1 MTQFDSNSQV
11 PDDAFSHDDVD
22 LLISRAVDGSA
33 SHAEW
38 VLLQGHARSQ
48 PVVWKDLA
56 LTYRHAQAL
65 TRRVGMASQ
74 VAACTELPDTLTAAD
89 AQPALRH
96 GSGRDATYVANRSGA
111 HVRHHWNLGRMLS
124 FGGWAAAAVLALAL
138 ARPMILNNAGNSGPA
153 NPNITSGGGEAGIF
167 PASYLDGLA
176 ASIQKGKEEGRVVG
190 ELPENEVIETIPNP
204 DGTYT
209 VTSVR
214 KIVERA
220 TIPYFYRAAQSDT
233 GDFAAVRVRPVVVV
247 EHAGRGVPQR
257 Y

>member
-1 MTQFDSNSQV
+1 MTHSDSNSNV
-11 PDDAFSHDDVD
+11 PQQAEVGVTQDDVD
-22 LLISRAVDGSA
+22 LLISRTVDGSA

-38 VLLQGHARSQ
+38 VLLQGHARTQ

-56 LTYRHAQAL
+56 LTFRHAQAL
-65 TRRVGMASQ
+65 TRRVGLAGQ
-74 VAACTELPDTLTAAD
+74 AAARTELPDSIETAD
-89 AQPALRH
+89 TQPVLRH
-96 GSGRDATYVANRSGA
+96 VGNAAANRSGA
-111 HVRHHWNLGRMLS
+111 HVRHHWNLGRIVS

-138 ARPMILNNAGNSGPA
+138 ARPMILGNAGNSGSVT
-153 NPNITSGGGEAGIF
+153 PNTNTGGSQAGIF

-220 TIPYFYRAAQSDT
+220 TIPHFYRAAQSDT
-233 GDFAAVRVRPVVVV
+233 GDLAAVRVRPVVVV
-247 EHAGRGVPQR
+247 GHSSRRTPQA